1 LSLTEDL
8 VLFENFT
15 VSSFRG
21 QYDVTFKSWE
31 DALTNELAAGDVVIV
46 DRNVT
51 KLYPSIL
58 PLIKNNKTIFLNACE
73 DSKSYIQIGET
84 IEEIISSGFSK
95 NNRLIAIGGG
105 ITQDITSFSSSI
117 MFRGVDWIFF
127 PTNLLTQCDS
137 CIGSKT
143 SVNLGQYKNQLGG
156 FHPPRKIFIDMSF
169 CGTLDIKEI
178 CSGLGEMM
186 HYFLVD
192 GSIEPVTFIDTIKK
206 AKNDIAT
213 LQDLVWKSLSIK
225 KKMIEL
231 DEFDQ
236 GPRNVFN
243 YGHTFGHALE
253 AATKFAV
260 PHGIAVAYGI
270 DLANIISAK
279 KGLIN
284 ISVRNDIRPML
295 HEICSAMPIPPFDI
309 DAYFEALKRDKK
321 NIGSEVKVILTRGL
335 GEMFKTTLHLD
346 NDIHLI
352 IKEYFEQQLYRVN
365 L

>member
-1 LSLTEDL
+1 LTE
-8 VLFENFT
+8 VLALIENFA

-21 QYDVTFKSWE
+21 KYDVAFKSWA
-31 DALTNELAAGDVVIV
+31 DALTNELTAGDVVIV
-46 DRNVT
+46 DRNVAD
-51 KLYPSIL
+51 LYPSIL
-58 PLIKNNKTIFLNACE
+58 PLIKNNKTIFINACE
-73 DSKSYIQIGET
+73 DSKSYIQIGQT

-169 CGTLDIKEI
+169 CDTLDIKEI

-192 GSIEPVTFIDTIKK
+192 GNIEPVTFIDTIKK
-206 AKNDIAT
+206 AKNDITT
-213 LQDLVWKSLSIK
+213 LQGLVWKSLSIK

-253 AATKFAV
+253 AVTKFAV

-279 KGLIN
+279 KGLIDM
-284 ISVRNDIRPML
+284 SLRNEIRL
-295 HEICSAMPIPPFDI
+295 ILEEVWSSMPIPEFDTDI
-309 DAYFEALKRDKK
+309 YFSALKRDKK

-335 GEMFKTTLHLD
+335 GDMFITTLDL
-346 NDIHLI
+346 NDEAHLI
-352 IKEYFEQQLYRVN
+352 IGEYFEQQLYGVN